1 MRSITRRRTW
11 SGLTL
16 ALAGAGAALAAPGAE
31 RPALRWAKSWE
42 AAVEEAQARNVPI
55 FVSFHMDN

>member
-1 MRSITRRRTW
+1 MRITRRRRGWAGWTV
-11 SGLTL
+11 
-16 ALAGAGAALAAPGAE
+16 ALAGAGLVWAAPVD